1 MEIVDIPQGSD
12 EWFIARLG
20 SIGGSSIAS
29 VVAGGQGKMRKQLM
43 YRLIGEILSGVKYEG
58 YQNADMQRGLEQ
70 EPDARNM
77 YEFDT
82 GNEVKEVGLVK
93 P

>member
-1 MEIVDIPQGSD
+1 MEIIDIPQGSD
-12 EWFIARLG
+12 EWFTQRLG

-29 VVAGGQGKMRKQLM
+29 VVAGGQGKTRKTLM
-43 YRLIGEILSGVKYEG
+43 YRLIGEILSGVKYDG
-58 YQNADMQRGLEQ
+58 YQNADMIRGLEQ
-70 EPDARNM
+70 EPDARNL
-77 YEFDT
+77 YEFIT